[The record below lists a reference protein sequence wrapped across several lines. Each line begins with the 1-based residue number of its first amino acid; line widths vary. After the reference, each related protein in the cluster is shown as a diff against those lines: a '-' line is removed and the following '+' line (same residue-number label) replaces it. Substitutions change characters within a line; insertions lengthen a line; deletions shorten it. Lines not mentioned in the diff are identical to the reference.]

1 MKLSKLSGGG
11 RSPFDR
17 RARERSPSA
26 PAAVQ
31 SGWLLHGIPVYT
43 AATLIIRVHFNVNK
57 LLNPRRDTRV
67 PLPAR
72 SPAPNVTYSL
82 ILDIVPN
89 LRTSSPPACTREIHP
104 TNRPPLPPTVF
115 ILLFDTYFACIHI
128 IVYTTTYADSVQ
140 IKRIINFFVARQ
152 PSTMPPSSRSSQ
164 FSRTLDRVDSNIKKN
179 NEKFLLRYNFIN
191 TWKRF

>member
-1 MKLSKLSGGG
+1 MATSARGILSIMKLSKLSGGG

-31 SGWLLHGIPVYT
+31 SGWLLHGIPAYT

-57 LLNPRRDTRV
+57 LLNPHRDTRV
-67 PLPAR
+67 PLPTR

-89 LRTSSPPACTREIHP
+89 LRTSSPNPGLYPENTSRK
-104 TNRPPLPPTVF
+104 PPTLFLHCVYIVVGYVF
-115 ILLFDTYFACIHI
+115 CMYTYSCVHDDVCGLCANK
-128 IVYTTTYADSVQ
+128 T
-140 IKRIINFFVARQ
+140 
-152 PSTMPPSSRSSQ
+152 
-164 FSRTLDRVDSNIKKN
+164 N
-179 NEKFLLRYNFIN
+179 N
-191 TWKRF
+191 